1 MQGQRLIEY
10 ISHSRKKRIACKV
23 VDMLHN
29 CNKLFCTQS
38 DYILNRN
45 LKKRK
50 FGCGNVCMFVFPIYN
65 GG

>member
-1 MQGQRLIEY
+1 MQGMRLIEY

-29 CNKLFCTQS
+29 CNKFCMQS
-38 DYILNRN
+38 DYYLNRFF
-45 LKKRK
+45 LKQ
-50 FGCGNVCMFVFPIYN
+50 FVCGNVCMFVFLIYN